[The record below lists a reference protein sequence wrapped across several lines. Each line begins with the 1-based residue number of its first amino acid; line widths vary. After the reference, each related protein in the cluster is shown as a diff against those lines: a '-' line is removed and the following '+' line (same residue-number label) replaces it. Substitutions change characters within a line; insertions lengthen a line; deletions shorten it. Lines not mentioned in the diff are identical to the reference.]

1 MDSDSESDSTWLLA
15 AKKSKLFRSFIA
27 ALFASEA
34 ICFIL
39 AVSVTL
45 LAKNF
50 GADGWAAIAAGLGVG
65 YYADYCFEFFWP
77 YFARWHY
84 RQAGWQQCC
93 WDSLKFFAADKPASW
108 VIAVLETAVSTVL
121 YPLLNSELAV
131 VGITLLIQFPVYCV
145 IFSWLSL
152 KAMPCLIAV
161 EL

>member
-108 VIAVLETAVSTVL
+108 TIAFLEAITSTYL
-121 YPLLNSELAV
+121 YSCINNEIV
-131 VGITLLIQFPVYCV
+131 VVALTLIVQLPVYCV
-145 IFSWLSL
+145 IFSWLSA
-152 KAMPCLIAV
+152 KAVPHLI